1 MSLSFVLVFLSRKM
15 KVVCPSA
22 KSNLK
27 YNDEGE
33 KEYVRSYLK
42 SLTADSFSSKI
53 RQAFSSSPI
62 KVYRFERAFI
72 ACVKKK

>member
-1 MSLSFVLVFLSRKM
+1 MIIYIYIYIYIWNPYQCFYPSLYPCTFLVSLSFVLVFLSRKM

-33 KEYVRSYLK
+33 KE
-42 SLTADSFSSKI
+42 
-53 RQAFSSSPI
+53 
-62 KVYRFERAFI
+62 
-72 ACVKKK
+72 